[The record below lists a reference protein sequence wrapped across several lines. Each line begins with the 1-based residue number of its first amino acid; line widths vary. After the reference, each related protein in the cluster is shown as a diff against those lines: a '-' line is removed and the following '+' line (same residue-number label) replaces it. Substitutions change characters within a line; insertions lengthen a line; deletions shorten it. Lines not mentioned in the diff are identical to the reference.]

1 MDLVSV
7 LEQQVGRTG
16 KLVAGVSPDQLSA
29 STPCANFDVRTL
41 LNHIVGGQL
50 LMARAAAGE
59 STQGRDMPD
68 VIGDDP
74 TSAYEQ
80 SSTELVET
88 FRNPDVLTRTI
99 DLGGT
104 EVSGEQALGIAIME
118 AVVHGWDL
126 ARATGQ
132 DATIDASLATGMLQT
147 LRDGGFVENF
157 RSPEGDPFASE
168 VTVDES
174 ASPGD
179 KLVAYLGR
187 TP

>member
-1 MDLVSV
+1 MDLVSA

-16 KLVAGVSPDQLSA
+16 KLVAGVSSDQLSA
-29 STPCANFDVRTL
+29 STPCPGFDVRAL

-50 LMARAAAGE
+50 LLVRAAAGE
-59 STQGRDMPD
+59 TTSGGDLPD

-74 TSAYEQ
+74 TSAYEL
-80 SSTELVET
+80 SAKELVET
-88 FRNPDVLTRTI
+88 FRDPDVLTRTFN
-99 DLGGT
+99 LGGNET
-104 EVSGEQALGIAIME
+104 PGDQALGIAIME

-126 ARATGQ
+126 ATATGQ
-132 DATIDASLATGMLQT
+132 DATIDPSLATGMLQT
-147 LRDGGFVENF
+147 LRDGGFIENW
-157 RSPEGDPFASE
+157 RNPEGNPFAPE
-168 VTVDES
+168 VTVDDS